1 MAAQF
6 VDALKGYE
14 YFLQHRGKVP
24 LENINEFLKDSRRNP
39 IHERTFNHYGNL
51 LKHGF
56 RSYVPINQFDVFRT
70 LGRLQMASD
79 RRQYVREE
87 ADIDAEFSLDRNT
100 FIQANIIN
108 RSPVGFGIKTKQ
120 PFPLKYGRLVWVRI
134 ANYHDMPTIV
144 IWKRSAEN
152 IVRFGL
158 RCIEFIDKYQIYK
171 EELLLNR
178 LTGLIIVSKMSH
190 NEIQWSE
197 LFRIMSKVDELVEA
211 SSTLIYS
218 IAEAADVKIKVAKP
232 IIASIRFESPGNFQL
247 KIDASLTDIVK
258 FAVEKAQLW
267 SLEKERYRVQTKKLE
282 LDNHRQK
289 LEHEMLKIEAMRN
302 AIRLRKEAID
312 TGIPKEMADYL
323 LVSFLK
329 ALNIR
334 ELPST
339 IFEPDSPELGIIK
352 GRLLP
357 AAAELGAGDDP
368 DFKIEVHGNSS

>member
-14 YFLQHRGKVP
+14 YFLQHRGKVT
-24 LENINEFLKDSRRNP
+24 LENINEFLKESRRNP

-79 RRQYVREE
+79 RRRYVREE
-87 ADIDAEFSLDRNT
+87 ADIDAEISLDRNT
-100 FIQANIIN
+100 FIQTNIIN

-134 ANYHDMPTIV
+134 PNYHDMPTIV

-171 EELLLNR
+171 EEVLFNR
-178 LTGLIIVSKMSH
+178 LTGLIIVSKISH
-190 NEIQWSE
+190 SEIQWSE

-211 SSTLIYS
+211 SSILIYS

-282 LDNHRQK
+282 LDNDKQK
-289 LEHEMLKIEAMRN
+289 LEHEMVKIEAMRN